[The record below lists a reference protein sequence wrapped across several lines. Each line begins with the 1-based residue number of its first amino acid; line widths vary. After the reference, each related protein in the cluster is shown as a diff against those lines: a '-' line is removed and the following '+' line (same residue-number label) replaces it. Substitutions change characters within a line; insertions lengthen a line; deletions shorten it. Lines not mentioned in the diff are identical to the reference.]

1 MIKNNYNIFLIL
13 SLLFVFSLE
22 GISQTLTILSY
33 ENYLNNVL
41 ENNPIAKR
49 AENIKQ
55 YGELQYKAAKGNF
68 DPFISGSYDNKQFN
82 GSNYYSILSS
92 SAKLPI
98 FTAQNLKFGYEYGVG
113 ANINPEQYTSSYGL
127 PYVGLEVGLLQGM
140 FIDYRRAEVLK
151 SREYVQYYSAEKNI
165 QLNGLLFESSLKYF
179 DWLFSLRQLS
189 LNNYFLDLAR
199 QRLIGI
205 ESLASIGE
213 RAAMDTIEAAVLYQ
227 TRLLDFQNSQI
238 ENKKQNNELASFN
251 WQASSMDINNIY
263 TPSDSLDSYF
273 EKAKTSLMK
282 RLYQDSISNPV
293 IDKYNSFQSI
303 LKIDNKLK
311 REMIK
316 PKLDV
321 NYNLLS
327 YNPNSISP
335 VYSQNNYKWGVD
347 LSFPLFLRKA
357 RNEYKMSRI
366 NAENN
371 TFELTNKSN
380 ELNYK
385 LNALKQTIGLI
396 AEQLLNAER
405 SVRYNKQLVEAE
417 KLKFNNGESSLFIL
431 NARENKW
438 LESELKLTEYKLKFI
453 KTVLN
458 IIFLKGTLNYQ
469 L

>member
-1 MIKNNYNIFLIL
+1 MKKSNYFHFLLL
-13 SLLFVFSLE
+13 SFCLIFSLKSV
-22 GISQTLTILSY
+22 SQTITVLSY
-33 ENYLNNVL
+33 DNYLKNVL

-49 AENIKQ
+49 AENIKEF
-55 YGELQYKAAKGNF
+55 GELQYKAAKGNF
-68 DPFISGSYDNKQFN
+68 DPSINGSYENKHFN
-82 GSNYYSILSS
+82 GSNYYSILNAG
-92 SAKLPI
+92 AKLPLY
-98 FTAQNLKFGYEYGVG
+98 TAQNLKFGYEYGVG
-113 ANINPEQYTSSYGL
+113 SNINPEQYTSSYGL

-205 ESLASIGE
+205 ESLAIIGE

-227 TRLLDFQNSQI
+227 SRLLDFQNSQI
-238 ENKKQNNELASFN
+238 ENTKQNNDLASFN
-251 WQASSMDINNIY
+251 WQTSANDFTTFYKASDTLEY
-263 TPSDSLDSYF
+263 YF
-273 EKAKTSLMK
+273 EKAKSGIVK
-282 RLYQDSISNPV
+282 RLYQDSFSNPI
-293 IDKYNSFQSI
+293 IDKYSSFQSI
-303 LKIDNKLK
+303 LQIDNRLK
-311 REMIK
+311 RELIK
-316 PKLDV
+316 PKLDI

-327 YNPNSISP
+327 NNPNSVSP
-335 VYSQNNYKWGVD
+335 VYSQNNYKWGLD

-366 NAENN
+366 NTQNN
-371 TFELTNKSN
+371 AFELSNKSN

-385 LNALKQTIGLI
+385 INALKQTISLI
-396 AEQLLNAER
+396 AEQLQNAER
-405 SVRYNKQLVEAE
+405 SARYNKQLVEAE
-417 KLKFNNGESSLFIL
+417 KLKFDNGESSLFIL

-458 IIFLKGTLNYQ
+458 ITYLKGSLNYQ